1 MTKYPEDWIRIV
13 EALLFVFS
21 LSFPV
26 TGFDVTLAPI
36 GSPLPFKLGVE
47 DLCTALPGEPGL
59 LEGELAHV
67 HVVPAGH
74 QQDGSPAGVELH
86 LAGDPETVEVS
97 VPPASDTGVVVGGID
112 EGNLEQA
119 MFEFTSCLFL

>member
-21 LSFPV
+21 LSSPV

-74 QQDGSPAGVELH
+74 QQDRRLALVQLH
-86 LAGDPETVEVS
+86 LPSDPTTCNETACLLRLYDNLTVKVG
-97 VPPASDTGVVVGGID
+97 VPPASAP
-112 EGNLEQA
+112 L
-119 MFEFTSCLFL
+119 